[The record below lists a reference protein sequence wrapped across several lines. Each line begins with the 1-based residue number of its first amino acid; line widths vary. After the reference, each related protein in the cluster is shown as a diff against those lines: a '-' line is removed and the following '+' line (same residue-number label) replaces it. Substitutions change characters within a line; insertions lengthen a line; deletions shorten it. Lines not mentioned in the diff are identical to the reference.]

1 MYKQIPIPGLE
12 PPPEPAKK
20 PKAGTWDRIASLET
34 RVLRL
39 ELELILLRIQ
49 MEGNRD
55 RA

>member
-20 PKAGTWDRIASLET
+20 LKASTQERIASLES

-39 ELELILLRIQ
+39 ELELTLFRIQ
-49 MEGNRD
+49 VEGDHN
-55 RA
+55 